1 MELIVEMRFGAHL
14 YGTETGES
22 DLDLKAVYLP
32 EPSDILL
39 QRVRPAI
46 NQTRARPPGEKN
58 GPGDVDFEAY
68 SLQRYMDLLAEG
80 QTVAID
86 MLFAP
91 DSALLAEPDPVWRR
105 IQANAGRF
113 VSARATAFLRY
124 CRQQAN
130 RFGIKGSRVA
140 AARQVLTLLQ
150 GAEARLGTAEHLA
163 ALAPELAALSAA
175 NAHVAVI
182 ELPIAGGRSAPHLDV
197 CDKKVPFTA
206 SVKTAREIAQRLVA
220 EYGARAL
227 QAERNE
233 GVDWKAL
240 SHAVRVG
247 HEALELFETG
257 RIVFPLAS
265 AEHLRRIKQG
275 ELPFDTVGDEIER
288 LLVAVETAAAR
299 SRLPE
304 APDQAMMETI
314 VQDAYRRRVLGEA

>member
-1 MELIVEMRFGAHL
+1 MDLIVEMRFGAHL
-14 YGTETGES
+14 YGTETGVS

-197 CDKKVPFTA
+197 CDKKGPFTA